1 MSDTF
6 ALTPC
11 MSPPTRRA
19 ATQAIIRACIRG
31 QIQTVTGCDYRETP
45 DLFYGEWMR
54 ITDYRGTF
62 FRSAPSDDLSVRVE
76 GSHET
81 ESGEFIE
88 FDAILC
94 P

>member
-1 MSDTF
+1 MARF
-6 ALTPC
+6 PLTPS
-11 MSPPTRRA
+11 MSPPNRRMA
-19 ATQAIIRACIRG
+19 IRAIIDAGIRG
-31 QIQTVTGCDYRETP
+31 STYTVTGCDYRETP

-76 GSHET
+76 GCHET
-81 ESGEFIE
+81 DDGEFIE

>member
-1 MSDTF
+1 M
-6 ALTPC
+6 
-11 MSPPTRRA
+11 PTNSHVLPSSMLGRVEA
-19 ATQAIIRACIRG
+19 IHAIIDAGIRG
-31 QIQTVTGCDYRETP
+31 PTQTVTGCDFRDTP
-45 DLFYGEWMR
+45 DLFYREWMR
-54 ITDYRGTF
+54 ITQYQGTF